1 MTSTA
6 IPNKIE
12 GTLHKEADVINNTEK
27 RSDMIENGLVYFA
40 RKGSEDALGDKIC
53 MRPDKA
59 NRHGFICG
67 ATGTGKSVTLKV
79 LAESFSEIGVPVFM
93 SDVKGDMAGIAAA
106 GEDNENMQSRLDRF
120 EIRDSFEYKGYPVSV
135 FDIYAEKGTPLRTTV
150 SEMGPQ
156 LFSQV
161 LDLNDTQTEL
171 MQVIFKIAD
180 DLGLI
185 LTDTK
190 DMKAMI
196 QYAADHSDEF
206 KMDYGLIPQQSAST
220 IIRAIVS
227 LEAEGADMFFGEPA
241 IDIRDFFLTAPD
253 GRGIINIL
261 EAETL
266 INKPRLYS
274 AFMLYLLSELFE
286 VLPEVGDPEKPKI
299 VFFFDEAHLLFK
311 NASKSLLE
319 KIEQV
324 VKLIRSKGVS
334 IFFVTQSPGDI
345 PGAVMSQLGNKIEHG
360 LHAYTP
366 AEQRA
371 LKAAADAFRE
381 NPEFNT
387 EEQLQNLGT
396 GEAVVSMLDE
406 KGAPSMAEYV
416 FVLPPQSRM
425 GALTDEERADAIA
438 GSPLNDKY
446 LEMVDNVSAYE
457 VITGKAPAAQPQGEV
472 IEGGY
477 TNVSGIPAGEMTARQ
492 MVEDAEAVEISVDV
506 ETADT
511 AASQAAAQAAPE
523 QIEVQTEQAV
533 KASGSKSKKKVKTY
547 DDEEAESG
555 SGGIGGLADNLLGKS
570 GTRQVVRST
579 GSSIGREIGKTVGE
593 AVLGKKGRTIGGNIG
608 SAIGRNLFGTLTKK
622 K

>member
-1 MTSTA
+1 MV
-6 IPNKIE
+6 
-12 GTLHKEADVINNTEK
+12 HD
-27 RSDMIENGLVYFA
+27 GLIYFA
-40 RKGSEDALGDKIC
+40 RKGGETLGDKIC

-93 SDVKGDMAGIAAA
+93 SDVKGDMAGIAVP
-106 GEDNENMQSRLDRF
+106 GTDSEGMQKRLDRF
-120 EIRDSFEYKGYPVSV
+120 EIRDSFSYRGFPVSV

-150 SEMGPQ
+150 SEIGPM

-180 DLGLI
+180 DQGLI

-190 DMKAMI
+190 DMKATL
-196 QYAADHSDEF
+196 QYCADHSAEF
-206 KMDYGLIPQQSAST
+206 KMDYGLIPQQSASA
-220 IIRAIVS
+220 IIRAIVA
-227 LEAEGADMFFGEPA
+227 LESEGADTFFGEPA
-241 IDIRDFFLTAPD
+241 IDIRDLFLTAPD

-261 EAETL
+261 DAETL

-286 VLPEVGDPEKPKI
+286 VLPEVGDPEKPKM

-345 PGAVMSQLGNKIEHG
+345 PGSVMSQLGNKIEHG

-366 AEQRA
+366 AEQKA
-371 LKAAADAFRE
+371 LNAAADAFRE

-387 EEQLQNLGT
+387 KELMQNLGT

-406 KGAPSMAEYV
+406 KSAPSMAEYA
-416 FVLPPQSRM
+416 FILPPESRM
-425 GALTDEERADAIA
+425 GALTDEERRNAVDY
-438 GSPLNDKY
+438 SPLNNKY
-446 LEMVDNVSAYE
+446 LNMVDNVSAYE
-457 VITGKAPAAQPQGEV
+457 VITGRVPGAAASGAGSVTAPDGQVYGN
-472 IEGGY
+472 
-477 TNVSGIPAGEMTARQ
+477 TSGIPA
-492 MVEDAEAVEISVDV
+492 
-506 ETADT
+506 
-511 AASQAAAQAAPE
+511 AAPQAQAAADDVISVEYEDAPQPVKQPKVQPAA
-523 QIEVQTEQAV
+523 
-533 KASGSKSKKKVKTY
+533 KADEDGGSRLG
-547 DDEEAESG
+547 E
-555 SGGIGGLADNLLGKS
+555 LADNYLGKS
-570 GTRQVVRST
+570 GTRQVIRST
-579 GSSIGREIGKTVGE
+579 GGTIGREIGKTIGE

-608 SAIGRNLFGTLTKK
+608 SAIGRNLLGTLTGKR
-622 K
+622 

>member
-1 MTSTA
+1 MVD
-6 IPNKIE
+6 N
-12 GTLHKEADVINNTEK
+12 G
-27 RSDMIENGLVYFA
+27 MIYFA
-40 RKGSEDALGDKIC
+40 RKGDGETLSDKIY

-79 LAESFSEIGVPVFM
+79 LAESFSQIGVPVFM
-93 SDVKGDMAGIAAA
+93 SDVKGDMAGIAVP
-106 GEDNENMQSRLDRF
+106 GDDNEGMQKRLDRF
-120 EIRDSFEYKGYPVSV
+120 EIRDSFEFRGFPVSI
-135 FDIYAEKGTPLRTTV
+135 FDIYSDKGTPLRTTV
-150 SEMGPQ
+150 SEMGPL

-180 DLGLI
+180 DLGLV

-190 DMKAMI
+190 DMKATL
-196 QYAADHSDEF
+196 QYCADHSDEF
-206 KMDYGLIPQQSAST
+206 KMDYGLIPQQSTSA
-220 IIRAIVS
+220 IIRAIVA
-227 LEAEGADMFFGEPA
+227 LESEGADKFFGEPA

-261 EAETL
+261 DAETL

-286 VLPEVGDPEKPKI
+286 VLPEVGDPEKPKM

-366 AEQRA
+366 AEQKA
-371 LKAAADAFRE
+371 LQAASDAFRE
-381 NPEFNT
+381 NPAFNT
-387 EEQLQNLGT
+387 KELMQNLGT
-396 GEAVVSMLDE
+396 GEAVVSTLDE
-406 KGAPSMAEYV
+406 NGAPSMAEYA
-416 FVLPPQSRM
+416 FILPPESRM
-425 GALTDEERADAIA
+425 GALTDEERRNAVDY
-438 GSPLNDKY
+438 SPLNNKY
-446 LEMVDNVSAYE
+446 LNMVDNVSAYE
-457 VITGKAPAAQPQGEV
+457 VITGRVPGAAAAGASTVTAPDGQVYGNTSGIPEAEPAAQP
-472 IEGGY
+472 
-477 TNVSGIPAGEMTARQ
+477 
-492 MVEDAEAVEISVDV
+492 EISYDV
-506 ETADT
+506 ETQPA
-511 AASQAAAQAAPE
+511 
-523 QIEVQTEQAV
+523 VQP
-533 KASGSKSKKKVKTY
+533 KVKPAAKAE
-547 DDEEAESG
+547 DDGKST
-555 SGGIGGLADNLLGKS
+555 IGEIADNYLGKS
-570 GTRQVVRST
+570 GTKQVIRST
-579 GSSIGREIGKTVGE
+579 GSTIGREIGKTIGE

-608 SAIGRNLFGTLTKK
+608 SAIGRNLLGTLTGKK
-622 K
+622 

>member
-1 MTSTA
+1 
-6 IPNKIE
+6 
-12 GTLHKEADVINNTEK
+12 
-27 RSDMIENGLVYFA
+27 MIDNGLIYFA
-40 RKGSEDALGDKIC
+40 RKISGETLSDKIC

-93 SDVKGDMAGIAAA
+93 SDVKGDMAGIAVA
-106 GEDNENMQSRLDRF
+106 GDDNEGMQGRLDRF
-120 EIRDSFEYKGYPVSV
+120 EIRDDFKYQGYPVSV

-180 DLGLI
+180 DQGLI

-190 DMKAMI
+190 DMKAML
-196 QYAADHSDEF
+196 QYAADHADEF
-206 KMDYGLIPQQSAST
+206 KMDYGMIPQQSAST

-227 LEAEGADMFFGEPA
+227 LEAEVADKFFGEPA
-241 IDIRDFFLTAPD
+241 IDIRDFFLTASD

-261 EAETL
+261 DAETL
-266 INKPRLYS
+266 VNKPRLYS

-334 IFFVTQSPGDI
+334 IFFVTHSQGDI

-366 AEQRA
+366 AEQKA

-381 NPEFNT
+381 NPEFKT

-396 GEAVVSMLDE
+396 GEAVVSTLDE

-416 FVLPPQSRM
+416 AVLPPQSRM
-425 GALTDEERADAIA
+425 GALSDQERNDAINA
-438 GSPLNDKY
+438 SPLNSKY
-446 LEMVDNVSAYE
+446 IQMVDNVSAYE
-457 VITGKAPAAQPQGEV
+457 VITGQAGAAAPAQGEV
-472 IEGGY
+472 MEGGFV
-477 TNVSGIPAGEMTARQ
+477 NVSGIPAGETTARDVVVQ
-492 MVEDAEAVEISVDV
+492 AEQAETTVEV
-506 ETADT
+506 ETVAVDE
-511 AASQAAAQAAPE
+511 AP
-523 QIEVQTEQAV
+523 
-533 KASGSKSKKKVKTY
+533 KKKSRVKN
-547 DDEEAESG
+547 EEPAER
-555 SGGIGGLADNLLGKS
+555 GGIGGMADSLLGKS
-570 GTRQVVRST
+570 GTKQVVRST
-579 GSSIGREIGKTVGE
+579 GGSIGREIGKTLGE

-608 SAIGRNLFGTLTKK
+608 SAIGRNLFGTLSKK
-622 K
+622 

>member
-1 MTSTA
+1 MTD
-6 IPNKIE
+6 N
-12 GTLHKEADVINNTEK
+12 G
-27 RSDMIENGLVYFA
+27 MIYFA
-40 RKGSEDALGDKIC
+40 RKGDGETLSDKIC

-79 LAESFSEIGVPVFM
+79 LAEGFSEIGVPVFM
-93 SDVKGDMAGIAAA
+93 SDVKGDMAGIATA
-106 GEDNENMQSRLDRF
+106 GEDNEGMQKRIDRF
-120 EIRDSFEYKGYPVSV
+120 EIRDSFTFRGFPVSV
-135 FDIYAEKGTPLRTTV
+135 FDIYAQKGTPLRTTV

-180 DLGLI
+180 DLGLM

-196 QYAADHSDEF
+196 QYAADHSDEY
-206 KMDYGLIPQQSAST
+206 KMDYGNIPQQSAST
-220 IIRAIVS
+220 IIRAIVAM
-227 LEAEGADMFFGEPA
+227 EAEGADLFFGEPA

-261 EAETL
+261 DAETL

-299 VFFFDEAHLLFK
+299 VFFFDEAHILFK

-324 VKLIRSKGVS
+324 VKLIRSKGVAV
-334 IFFVTQSPGDI
+334 FFVTQSPGDI

-366 AEQRA
+366 AEQKA
-371 LKAAADAFRE
+371 LNAAADAFRV
-381 NPEFNT
+381 NPEFDT
-387 EEQLQNLGT
+387 KELMQNLGT

-406 KGAPSMAEYV
+406 KGAPSMAEYA

-425 GALTDEERADAIA
+425 GALSDEERQTAVDN
-438 GSPLNDKY
+438 SPLNSKY
-446 LEMVDNVSAYE
+446 LEMVDKVSAYE
-457 VITGKAPAAQPQGEV
+457 VITGKGAQPAPADTMTAPDGQVYGN
-472 IEGGY
+472 
-477 TNVSGIPAGEMTARQ
+477 TSGIPA
-492 MVEDAEAVEISVDV
+492 AEPQDEPEISIDVEIEDE
-506 ETADT
+506 ETAAT
-511 AASQAAAQAAPE
+511 
-523 QIEVQTEQAV
+523 
-533 KASGSKSKKKVKTY
+533 KKKVKKSAET
-547 DDEEAESG
+547 EEEQG
-555 SGGIGGLADNLLGKS
+555 SSIGNIADNLLGS
-570 GTRQVVRST
+570 AGTRRVIRST
-579 GSSIGREIGKTVGE
+579 GGTIGREIGKSIGE

-608 SAIGRNLFGTLTKK
+608 SSIGRNLFGTLSKK
-622 K
+622 

>member
-1 MTSTA
+1 MT
-6 IPNKIE
+6 
-12 GTLHKEADVINNTEK
+12 D
-27 RSDMIENGLVYFA
+27 NGLIFFA
-40 RKGSEDALGDKIC
+40 RKGDGTTLGNKIC

-93 SDVKGDMAGIAAA
+93 SDVKGDMAGIAVP
-106 GEDNENMQSRLDRF
+106 GDDNEKMQARLDRF
-120 EIRDSFEYKGYPVSV
+120 EIRGEFEYRGFPVSV
-135 FDIYAEKGTPLRTTV
+135 FDIYAQKGTPLRTTV
-150 SEMGPQ
+150 SEMGPV

-185 LTDTK
+185 LIDTK
-190 DMKAMI
+190 DMKATL
-196 QYAADHSDEF
+196 QYCADHSDEF
-206 KMDYGLIPQQSAST
+206 KMDYGLIPQQSASA
-220 IIRAIVS
+220 IIRAIVA
-227 LEAEGADMFFGEPA
+227 LESEGADRFFGEPA

-261 EAETL
+261 DAETL

-286 VLPEVGDPEKPKI
+286 VLPEVGDHEKPKM

-345 PGAVMSQLGNKIEHG
+345 PGSVMSQLGNKIEHG

-366 AEQRA
+366 AEQKA
-371 LKAAADAFRE
+371 LNAAAEAFRE
-381 NPEFNT
+381 NPEFDT
-387 EEQLQNLGT
+387 KELMQNLGT

-406 KGAPSMAEYV
+406 KGAPSVAEYA
-416 FVLPPQSRM
+416 FVLPPESRM
-425 GALTDEERADAIA
+425 GALSDEERKTAVDN
-438 GSPLNDKY
+438 SPLNSKY

-457 VITGKAPAAQPQGEV
+457 VITGRVPGTGAAASGTVTGPDGQVYGN
-472 IEGGY
+472 
-477 TNVSGIPAGEMTARQ
+477 TSGIP
-492 MVEDAEAVEISVDV
+492 DAAPQ
-506 ETADT
+506 A
-511 AASQAAAQAAPE
+511 QAAADGGITVDIDTGVEAAPAE
-523 QIEVQTEQAV
+523 PAAPKRKVQTKAEQEEG
-533 KASGSKSKKKVKTY
+533 GSVLG
-547 DDEEAESG
+547 D
-555 SGGIGGLADNLLGKS
+555 LADNYLGKS
-570 GTRQVVRST
+570 GTRQVIRST
-579 GSSIGREIGKTVGE
+579 GSTIGREIGKTIGE

-608 SAIGRNLFGTLTKK
+608 SAIGRNLLGTLTGKRK
-622 K
+622 

>member
-1 MTSTA
+1 M
-6 IPNKIE
+6 
-12 GTLHKEADVINNTEK
+12 V
-27 RSDMIENGLVYFA
+27 ENGLIYFA
-40 RKGSEDALGDKIC
+40 RKISGETLADRIC

-93 SDVKGDMAGIAAA
+93 SDVKGDMAGIAVA
-106 GEDNENMQSRLDRF
+106 GDDSEGMQSRLDRF
-120 EIRDSFEYKGYPVSV
+120 EIRESFDYKGYPVSI
-135 FDIYAEKGTPLRTTV
+135 FDIYAQKGTPLRTTV

-253 GRGIINIL
+253 GRGVINIL
-261 EAETL
+261 DAETL

-299 VFFFDEAHLLFK
+299 IFFFDEAHLLFK

-381 NPEFNT
+381 NPDFNT

-396 GEAVVSMLDE
+396 GEAVVSTLDE
-406 KGAPSMAEYV
+406 KGAPSVAEYV
-416 FVLPPQSRM
+416 AVLPPHSRM
-425 GALTDEERADAIA
+425 GALTDEERSLAVEQA
-438 GSPLNDKY
+438 PLNSKY
-446 LEMVDNVSAYE
+446 VEMVDNVSAYE
-457 VITGKAPAAQPQGEV
+457 VITGKAAASAPAQGEV
-472 IEGGY
+472 IEGGFV
-477 TNVSGIPAGEMTARQ
+477 NVSGIPSGDKTVRDTLQQAEQEEIT
-492 MVEDAEAVEISVDV
+492 VEVQTSV
-506 ETADT
+506 ETAMP
-511 AASQAAAQAAPE
+511 AQEAPKRKAKAR
-523 QIEVQTEQAV
+523 TEE
-533 KASGSKSKKKVKTY
+533 S
-547 DDEEAESG
+547 EES
-555 SGGIGGLADNLLGKS
+555 SGGIGGMADSLLGKS

-579 GSSIGREIGKTVGE
+579 GGSIGREIGKTVGE

-608 SAIGRNLFGTLTKK
+608 AALGRNLFGTLSKRK
-622 K
+622 

>member
-1 MTSTA
+1 MVD
-6 IPNKIE
+6 N
-12 GTLHKEADVINNTEK
+12 G
-27 RSDMIENGLVYFA
+27 MIYFA
-40 RKGSEDALGDKIC
+40 RKGDGETLSDKIY

-79 LAESFSEIGVPVFM
+79 LAESFSQIGVPVFM
-93 SDVKGDMAGIAAA
+93 SDVKGDMAGIAVP
-106 GEDNENMQSRLDRF
+106 GDDSEGMQKRLDRF
-120 EIRDSFEYKGYPVSV
+120 EIRDSFEFRGFPVSI
-135 FDIYAEKGTPLRTTV
+135 FDIYSDKGTPLRTTV
-150 SEMGPQ
+150 SEMGPL

-180 DLGLI
+180 DLGLV

-190 DMKAMI
+190 DMKATL
-196 QYAADHSDEF
+196 QYCADHSDEF
-206 KMDYGLIPQQSAST
+206 KMDYGLIPQQSTSA
-220 IIRAIVS
+220 IIRAIVA
-227 LEAEGADMFFGEPA
+227 LESEGADTFFGEPA

-261 EAETL
+261 DAETL

-286 VLPEVGDPEKPKI
+286 VLPEVGDPEKPKM

-366 AEQRA
+366 AEQKA
-371 LKAAADAFRE
+371 LQAASDAFRE
-381 NPEFNT
+381 NPAFNT
-387 EEQLQNLGT
+387 KELMQNLGT
-396 GEAVVSMLDE
+396 GEAVVSTLDE
-406 KGAPSMAEYV
+406 NGAPSMAEYA
-416 FVLPPQSRM
+416 FILPPESRM
-425 GALTDEERADAIA
+425 GALTDEERRNAVDY
-438 GSPLNDKY
+438 SPLNNKY
-446 LEMVDNVSAYE
+446 LNMVDNVSAYE
-457 VITGKAPAAQPQGEV
+457 VITGRVPGAAAAGASTVTAPDGQVYGNTSGIPEAEPAAQP
-472 IEGGY
+472 
-477 TNVSGIPAGEMTARQ
+477 
-492 MVEDAEAVEISVDV
+492 EISYDV
-506 ETADT
+506 ETQPA
-511 AASQAAAQAAPE
+511 
-523 QIEVQTEQAV
+523 VQP
-533 KASGSKSKKKVKTY
+533 KVKPAAKAE
-547 DDEEAESG
+547 DDGKST
-555 SGGIGGLADNLLGKS
+555 IGEIADNYLGKS
-570 GTRQVVRST
+570 GTKQVIRST
-579 GSSIGREIGKTVGE
+579 GSTIGREIGKTIGE

-608 SAIGRNLFGTLTKK
+608 SAIGRNLLGTLTGKK
-622 K
+622 

>member
-1 MTSTA
+1 MVD
-6 IPNKIE
+6 N
-12 GTLHKEADVINNTEK
+12 G
-27 RSDMIENGLVYFA
+27 MIYFA
-40 RKGSEDALGDKIC
+40 RKGDGETLSDKIC

-79 LAESFSEIGVPVFM
+79 LAESFSQIGVPVFM
-93 SDVKGDMAGIAAA
+93 SDVKGDMAGIAVP
-106 GEDNENMQSRLDRF
+106 GTDSESMQERLDRF
-120 EIRDSFEYKGYPVSV
+120 EIRDTFSYRGFPVSI
-135 FDIYAEKGTPLRTTV
+135 FDIYAQKGTPLRTTV
-150 SEMGPQ
+150 SEMGPL

-171 MQVIFKIAD
+171 MQVVFKIAD

-190 DMKAMI
+190 DMKATL
-196 QYAADHSDEF
+196 QYCADHSSEF
-206 KMDYGLIPQQSAST
+206 KMDYGLIPQQSASA
-220 IIRAIVS
+220 IIRAIVA
-227 LEAEGADMFFGEPA
+227 LESEGADTFFGEPA
-241 IDIRDFFLTAPD
+241 IDIRDLFLTAPD

-261 EAETL
+261 DAETL

-286 VLPEVGDPEKPKI
+286 VLPEVGDPEKPKM

-371 LKAAADAFRE
+371 LNAAADAFRE
-381 NPEFNT
+381 NPEFDT
-387 EEQLQNLGT
+387 KELMQKLGT
-396 GEAVVSMLDE
+396 GEAVVSVLDE
-406 KGAPSMAEYV
+406 KGAPSMAEYA
-416 FVLPPQSRM
+416 FILPPESRM
-425 GALTDEERADAIA
+425 GAITDEERRNAVDY
-438 GSPLNDKY
+438 SPLNNKY
-446 LEMVDNVSAYE
+446 LTMVDNVSAYE
-457 VITGKAPAAQPQGEV
+457 VITGRVPGAAAASGAGTVTAPDGQVYGN
-472 IEGGY
+472 
-477 TNVSGIPAGEMTARQ
+477 TSGIPA
-492 MVEDAEAVEISVDV
+492 AEP
-506 ETADT
+506 
-511 AASQAAAQAAPE
+511 AAQAAADEGITVDYEPAP
-523 QIEVQTEQAV
+523 QPVQQP
-533 KASGSKSKKKVKTY
+533 KAKPAAKAEDDGGSR
-547 DDEEAESG
+547 
-555 SGGIGGLADNLLGKS
+555 IGEIADSYLGKS
-570 GTRQVVRST
+570 GTRQVIRST
-579 GSSIGREIGKTVGE
+579 GSTIGREIGKTIGE

-608 SAIGRNLFGTLTKK
+608 SAIGRNLLGTLTGKK
-622 K
+622 

>member
-1 MTSTA
+1 MVD
-6 IPNKIE
+6 N
-12 GTLHKEADVINNTEK
+12 G
-27 RSDMIENGLVYFA
+27 MIYFA
-40 RKGSEDALGDKIC
+40 RKGDGETLSDKIC

-79 LAESFSEIGVPVFM
+79 LAESFSQIGVPVFM
-93 SDVKGDMAGIAAA
+93 SDVKGDMAGIAVP
-106 GEDNENMQSRLDRF
+106 GDDNEGMQKRLDRF
-120 EIRDSFEYKGYPVSV
+120 EIRDSFQFRGFPVSI
-135 FDIYAEKGTPLRTTV
+135 FDIYSEKGTPLRTTV
-150 SEMGPQ
+150 SEMGPL

-180 DLGLI
+180 DLGLV

-190 DMKAMI
+190 DMKATL
-196 QYAADHSDEF
+196 QYCADHSDEF
-206 KMDYGLIPQQSAST
+206 KMDYGLIPQQSTSA
-220 IIRAIVS
+220 IIRAIVA
-227 LEAEGADMFFGEPA
+227 LESEGADKFFGEPA

-261 EAETL
+261 DAETL

-286 VLPEVGDPEKPKI
+286 VLPEVGDPEKPKM

-366 AEQRA
+366 AEQKA
-371 LKAAADAFRE
+371 LQAASDAFRE
-381 NPEFNT
+381 NPAFNT
-387 EEQLQNLGT
+387 KELMQNLGT
-396 GEAVVSMLDE
+396 GEAVVSTLDE
-406 KGAPSMAEYV
+406 NGAPSMAEYA
-416 FVLPPQSRM
+416 FILPPESRM
-425 GALTDEERADAIA
+425 GALTDEERRNAVDY
-438 GSPLNDKY
+438 SPLNNKY
-446 LEMVDNVSAYE
+446 LNMVDNVSAYE
-457 VITGKAPAAQPQGEV
+457 VITGRVPGAAAAGASTVTAPDGQVYGNTSGIPEAEPAAQP
-472 IEGGY
+472 
-477 TNVSGIPAGEMTARQ
+477 
-492 MVEDAEAVEISVDV
+492 EISYDV
-506 ETADT
+506 ETQPA
-511 AASQAAAQAAPE
+511 
-523 QIEVQTEQAV
+523 VQP
-533 KASGSKSKKKVKTY
+533 KVKPAAKAE
-547 DDEEAESG
+547 DDGKST
-555 SGGIGGLADNLLGKS
+555 IGEIADNYLGKS
-570 GTRQVVRST
+570 GTKQVIRST
-579 GSSIGREIGKTVGE
+579 GSTIGREIGKTIGE

-608 SAIGRNLFGTLTKK
+608 SAIGRNLLGTLTGKK
-622 K
+622 

>member
-1 MTSTA
+1 
-6 IPNKIE
+6 
-12 GTLHKEADVINNTEK
+12 
-27 RSDMIENGLVYFA
+27 MIDNGLIYFS
-40 RKGSEDALGDKIC
+40 KKIDGEMLSDKIC

-93 SDVKGDMAGIAAA
+93 SDVKGDMAGIAVA
-106 GEDNENMQSRLDRF
+106 GEDNEGMQKRMDRF
-120 EIRDSFEYKGYPVSV
+120 EIRDSFNYQGYPASI

-227 LEAEGADMFFGEPA
+227 LEAEGADKFFGEPA
-241 IDIRDFFLTAPD
+241 IDIRDFFLTAAD

-261 EAETL
+261 DAETL

-286 VLPEVGDPEKPKI
+286 LLPEVGDPEKPKI

-345 PGAVMSQLGNKIEHG
+345 PGAVMSQLSNKIEHG

-366 AEQRA
+366 AEQKA

-387 EEQLQNLGT
+387 EQQLQNLGT
-396 GEAVVSMLDE
+396 GEAVVSVLDE

-416 FVLPPQSRM
+416 AILPPQSRM
-425 GALTDEERADAIA
+425 GALTDEERAAAIEA
-438 GSPLNDKY
+438 SPLNSKY

-457 VITGKAPAAQPQGEV
+457 VITGKAAQTQPQGEV
-472 IEGGY
+472 LEGGF
-477 TNVSGIPAGEMTARQ
+477 TNVSGIPAGETAPRD
-492 MVEDAEAVEISVDV
+492 VILEAEQADAVEVSVELD
-506 ETADT
+506 EP
-511 AASQAAAQAAPE
+511 AQKSKARTKKAPE
-523 QIEVQTEQAV
+523 TE
-533 KASGSKSKKKVKTY
+533 
-547 DDEEAESG
+547 EE
-555 SGGIGGLADNLLGKS
+555 SGGIGGIADSLLGKS

-579 GSSIGREIGKTVGE
+579 GGSIGREIGKTLGE

-608 SAIGRNLFGTLTKK
+608 AALGRNIFGTLSKRK
-622 K
+622 

>member
-1 MTSTA
+1 MV
-6 IPNKIE
+6 
-12 GTLHKEADVINNTEK
+12 D
-27 RSDMIENGLVYFA
+27 NGLIYFA
-40 RKGSEDALGDKIC
+40 RKGDGETLGDKIC

-93 SDVKGDMAGIAAA
+93 SDVKGDMAGIAVA
-106 GEDNENMQSRLDRF
+106 GEDSESMQKRLDRF
-120 EIRDSFEYKGYPVSV
+120 EIRDSFSYRGFPVSI
-135 FDIYAEKGTPLRTTV
+135 FDIYAQNGTPLRTTV
-150 SEMGPQ
+150 SEMGPL

-185 LTDTK
+185 LIDTK
-190 DMKAMI
+190 DMKATL
-196 QYAADHSDEF
+196 QYCADHSAEF
-206 KMDYGLIPQQSAST
+206 KMDYGLIPQQSASA
-220 IIRAIVS
+220 IIRAIVA
-227 LEAEGADMFFGEPA
+227 LESEGADIFFGEPA
-241 IDIRDFFLTAPD
+241 IDIRDLFLTAPD
-253 GRGIINIL
+253 GRGIVNIL
-261 EAETL
+261 DAETL

-286 VLPEVGDPEKPKI
+286 VLPEVGDPEKPKM

-371 LKAAADAFRE
+371 LQAAADAFRE
-381 NPEFNT
+381 NPEFDT
-387 EEQLQNLGT
+387 KELMQNLGT

-406 KGAPSMAEYV
+406 NGAPSVAEYA
-416 FVLPPQSRM
+416 FVLPPESRM
-425 GALTDEERADAIA
+425 GAITEEERRNAVDY
-438 GSPLNDKY
+438 SPLNNKY
-446 LEMVDNVSAYE
+446 LTMVDNVSAYE
-457 VITGKAPAAQPQGEV
+457 VITGRVPGAAAAGEGEITAPDGQVYGN
-472 IEGGY
+472 
-477 TNVSGIPAGEMTARQ
+477 TSGIPAPEPAAQTAADGGITVDYEPAEQPVKQPKVQPAAR
-492 MVEDAEAVEISVDV
+492 VEDDGKSTIGEI
-506 ETADT
+506 
-511 AASQAAAQAAPE
+511 
-523 QIEVQTEQAV
+523 
-533 KASGSKSKKKVKTY
+533 
-547 DDEEAESG
+547 
-555 SGGIGGLADNLLGKS
+555 ADNYLGKS
-570 GTRQVVRST
+570 GTRQVIRST
-579 GSSIGREIGKTVGE
+579 GGTIGREIGKTIGE

-608 SAIGRNLFGTLTKK
+608 SAIGRNLLGTLTSKK
-622 K
+622 

>member
-1 MTSTA
+1 MV
-6 IPNKIE
+6 
-12 GTLHKEADVINNTEK
+12 D
-27 RSDMIENGLVYFA
+27 NGLIYFA
-40 RKGSEDALGDKIC
+40 RKGDGETLSDKIC

-79 LAESFSEIGVPVFM
+79 LAESFSQIGVPVFM
-93 SDVKGDMAGIAAA
+93 SDVKGDMAGIAVP
-106 GEDNENMQSRLDRF
+106 GTDSEGMQKRLDRF
-120 EIRDSFEYKGYPVSV
+120 EIRDDFSYRGFPVSI
-135 FDIYAEKGTPLRTTV
+135 FDIYANKGTPLRTTV
-150 SEMGPQ
+150 SEMGPL

-190 DMKAMI
+190 DMKATL
-196 QYAADHSDEF
+196 QYCADHSSEF
-206 KMDYGLIPQQSAST
+206 KMDYGLIPQQSASA
-220 IIRAIVS
+220 IIRAIVA
-227 LEAEGADMFFGEPA
+227 LESEGADTFFGEPA
-241 IDIRDFFLTAPD
+241 IDIRDLFLTAPD

-261 EAETL
+261 DAETL

-286 VLPEVGDPEKPKI
+286 VLPEVGDPEKPKM

-345 PGAVMSQLGNKIEHG
+345 PGSVMSQLGNKIEHG

-366 AEQRA
+366 AEQKA
-371 LKAAADAFRE
+371 LNAAADAFRE
-381 NPEFNT
+381 NPEFDT
-387 EEQLQNLGT
+387 KELMQNLGT

-406 KGAPSMAEYV
+406 KGAPSMAEYA
-416 FVLPPQSRM
+416 FILPPESRM
-425 GALTDEERADAIA
+425 GALTDDERRNAVDY
-438 GSPLNDKY
+438 SPLNNKY
-446 LEMVDNVSAYE
+446 LNMVDNVSAYE
-457 VITGKAPAAQPQGEV
+457 VITGRVPGAAAASGAGSVTAPDGQVYGN
-472 IEGGY
+472 
-477 TNVSGIPAGEMTARQ
+477 TSGIPASAPP
-492 MVEDAEAVEISVDV
+492 A
-506 ETADT
+506 
-511 AASQAAAQAAPE
+511 QAAADEGITVDYESAP
-523 QIEVQTEQAV
+523 QPVQQP
-533 KASGSKSKKKVKTY
+533 KVKPAAKVE
-547 DDEEAESG
+547 DEGG
-555 SGGIGGLADNLLGKS
+555 SRIGEIADNYLGKA
-570 GTRQVVRST
+570 GTRQVIRST
-579 GSSIGREIGKTVGE
+579 GSTIGREIGKTIGE

-608 SAIGRNLFGTLTKK
+608 SAIGRNLLGTLTGKK
-622 K
+622 R

>member
-1 MTSTA
+1 MV
-6 IPNKIE
+6 
-12 GTLHKEADVINNTEK
+12 HD
-27 RSDMIENGLVYFA
+27 GLIYFA
-40 RKGSEDALGDKIC
+40 RKGGETLGDKIC

-93 SDVKGDMAGIAAA
+93 SDVKGDMAGIAVP
-106 GEDNENMQSRLDRF
+106 GTDSEGMQKRLDRF
-120 EIRDSFEYKGYPVSV
+120 EIRDSFSYCGFPVSV

-150 SEMGPQ
+150 SEMGPM

-180 DLGLI
+180 DQGLI

-190 DMKAMI
+190 DMKATL
-196 QYAADHSDEF
+196 QYCADHSAEF
-206 KMDYGLIPQQSAST
+206 KMDYGLIPQQSASA
-220 IIRAIVS
+220 IIRAIVA
-227 LEAEGADMFFGEPA
+227 LESEGADTFFGEPA
-241 IDIRDFFLTAPD
+241 IDIRDLFLTAPD

-261 EAETL
+261 DAETL

-286 VLPEVGDPEKPKI
+286 VLPEVGDPEKPKM

-345 PGAVMSQLGNKIEHG
+345 PGSVMSQLGNKIEHG

-366 AEQRA
+366 AEQKA
-371 LKAAADAFRE
+371 LNAAADAFRE

-387 EEQLQNLGT
+387 KELMQNLGT

-406 KGAPSMAEYV
+406 NGAPSMAEYA
-416 FVLPPQSRM
+416 FILPPESRM
-425 GALTDEERADAIA
+425 GALSDEERRNAVDY
-438 GSPLNDKY
+438 SPLNNKY
-446 LEMVDNVSAYE
+446 LTMVDNVSAYE
-457 VITGKAPAAQPQGEV
+457 VITGRVPGAAASGTGTVTAPDGQVYGN
-472 IEGGY
+472 
-477 TNVSGIPAGEMTARQ
+477 TSGIPAPEPQA
-492 MVEDAEAVEISVDV
+492 
-506 ETADT
+506 
-511 AASQAAAQAAPE
+511 QAAADDVISVEYEDAPQPVKQPKVQPAA
-523 QIEVQTEQAV
+523 
-533 KASGSKSKKKVKTY
+533 KAEDDGGSRLG
-547 DDEEAESG
+547 E
-555 SGGIGGLADNLLGKS
+555 LADSYLGKS
-570 GTRQVVRST
+570 GTRQVIRST
-579 GSSIGREIGKTVGE
+579 GGTIGREIGKTIGE

-608 SAIGRNLFGTLTKK
+608 SAIGRNLFGTLTGKR
-622 K
+622 

>member
-1 MTSTA
+1 MV
-6 IPNKIE
+6 
-12 GTLHKEADVINNTEK
+12 D
-27 RSDMIENGLVYFA
+27 NGLIYFA
-40 RKGSEDALGDKIC
+40 RKGDGETLSDKIC

-79 LAESFSEIGVPVFM
+79 LAESFSQIGVPVFM
-93 SDVKGDMAGIAAA
+93 SDVKGDMAGIAVP
-106 GEDNENMQSRLDRF
+106 GTDSESMQKRLDRF
-120 EIRDSFEYKGYPVSV
+120 EIRDTFSYSGFPVSI
-135 FDIYAEKGTPLRTTV
+135 FDIYAQNGTPLRTTV
-150 SEMGPQ
+150 SEMGP
-156 LFSQV
+156 LLLSQV

-190 DMKAMI
+190 DMKATL
-196 QYAADHSDEF
+196 QYCADHSSEF
-206 KMDYGLIPQQSAST
+206 KMDYGLIPQQSASA
-220 IIRAIVS
+220 IIRAIVA
-227 LEAEGADMFFGEPA
+227 LESEGADIFFGEPA
-241 IDIRDFFLTAPD
+241 IDIRDLFLTAPD

-261 EAETL
+261 DAETL

-286 VLPEVGDPEKPKI
+286 VLPEVGDPEKPKM

-366 AEQRA
+366 AERRA
-371 LKAAADAFRE
+371 LDAAADAFRE
-381 NPEFNT
+381 NPEFDT
-387 EEQLQNLGT
+387 KELMQNLGT

-406 KGAPSMAEYV
+406 KGAPSVAEYA
-416 FVLPPQSRM
+416 FILPPESRM
-425 GALTDEERADAIA
+425 GALTEDERRNAVDY
-438 GSPLNDKY
+438 SPLNNKY
-446 LEMVDNVSAYE
+446 LVMVDNVSAYE
-457 VITGKAPAAQPQGEV
+457 VITGRVPGGAAASGAGSVTAPDGQVYGN
-472 IEGGY
+472 
-477 TNVSGIPAGEMTARQ
+477 TSGIPA
-492 MVEDAEAVEISVDV
+492 AEPA
-506 ETADT
+506 AQT
-511 AASQAAAQAAPE
+511 AADEGITIDYEEPQQPVQQPKVKPAA
-523 QIEVQTEQAV
+523 
-533 KASGSKSKKKVKTY
+533 KAEEDSGSR
-547 DDEEAESG
+547 
-555 SGGIGGLADNLLGKS
+555 IGELADSYLGKS
-570 GTRQVVRST
+570 GTRQVIRST
-579 GSSIGREIGKTVGE
+579 GGTIGREIGKTIGE

-608 SAIGRNLFGTLTKK
+608 SAIGRNLLGTLTSKK
-622 K
+622 

>member
-1 MTSTA
+1 MVD
-6 IPNKIE
+6 N
-12 GTLHKEADVINNTEK
+12 G
-27 RSDMIENGLVYFA
+27 MIYFA
-40 RKGSEDALGDKIC
+40 RKGDGETLGDKIC
-53 MRPDKA
+53 MRPDKT

-79 LAESFSEIGVPVFM
+79 LAESFSQIGVPVFM
-93 SDVKGDMAGIAAA
+93 SDVKGDMAGIAVP
-106 GEDNENMQSRLDRF
+106 GTDSENMQERLDRF
-120 EIRDSFEYKGYPVSV
+120 EIRDTFSYRGFPVSI
-135 FDIYAEKGTPLRTTV
+135 FDIYAQKGTPLRTTV
-150 SEMGPQ
+150 SEMGPL

-190 DMKAMI
+190 DMKATL
-196 QYAADHSDEF
+196 QYCADHSAEF
-206 KMDYGLIPQQSAST
+206 KMDYGLIPQQSASA
-220 IIRAIVS
+220 IIRAIVA
-227 LEAEGADMFFGEPA
+227 LESEGADTFFGEPA
-241 IDIRDFFLTAPD
+241 IDIRDLFLTAPD

-261 EAETL
+261 DAETL

-286 VLPEVGDPEKPKI
+286 VLPEVGDPEKPKM

-371 LKAAADAFRE
+371 LNAAADAFRE
-381 NPEFNT
+381 NPEFDT
-387 EEQLQNLGT
+387 KELMQKLGT
-396 GEAVVSMLDE
+396 GEAVVSVLDE
-406 KGAPSMAEYV
+406 KGAPSMAEYA
-416 FVLPPQSRM
+416 FILPPESRM
-425 GALTDEERADAIA
+425 GAITEEERRNAVDY
-438 GSPLNDKY
+438 SPLNNKY
-446 LEMVDNVSAYE
+446 LTMVDNVSAYE
-457 VITGKAPAAQPQGEV
+457 VITGRVPGAAAASGAGTVTAPDGQVYGN
-472 IEGGY
+472 
-477 TNVSGIPAGEMTARQ
+477 TSGIPA
-492 MVEDAEAVEISVDV
+492 AEPA
-506 ETADT
+506 AQT
-511 AASQAAAQAAPE
+511 AADEGITVDYEPAQQPVQQPKVKPAA
-523 QIEVQTEQAV
+523 
-533 KASGSKSKKKVKTY
+533 KAEEDSGSR
-547 DDEEAESG
+547 
-555 SGGIGGLADNLLGKS
+555 IGEFADSYLGKS
-570 GTRQVVRST
+570 GTRQVIRST
-579 GSSIGREIGKTVGE
+579 GSTIGREIGKTIGE

-608 SAIGRNLFGTLTKK
+608 SAIGRNLLGTLTGKK
-622 K
+622 

>member
-1 MTSTA
+1 
-6 IPNKIE
+6 
-12 GTLHKEADVINNTEK
+12 
-27 RSDMIENGLVYFA
+27 MIDNGLIYFS
-40 RKGSEDALGDKIC
+40 KKIDGEMLSDKIC

-93 SDVKGDMAGIAAA
+93 SDVKGDMAGIAVA
-106 GEDNENMQSRLDRF
+106 GEDNEGMQKRMDRF
-120 EIRDSFEYKGYPVSV
+120 EIRDSFNYQGYPVSV
-135 FDIYAEKGTPLRTTV
+135 FDIYEEKGTPLRTTV

-227 LEAEGADMFFGEPA
+227 LEAEGADKFFGEPA
-241 IDIRDFFLTAPD
+241 IDIRDFFLTAAD

-261 EAETL
+261 DAETL

-345 PGAVMSQLGNKIEHG
+345 PGAVMSQLSNKIEHG

-366 AEQRA
+366 AEQKA

-387 EEQLQNLGT
+387 EQQLQNLGT
-396 GEAVVSMLDE
+396 GEAVVSVLDE

-416 FVLPPQSRM
+416 AILPPQSRM
-425 GALTDEERADAIA
+425 GALTDEERAAAIEA
-438 GSPLNDKY
+438 SPLNSKY

-457 VITGKAPAAQPQGEV
+457 VITGKAAQSQPQGEV
-472 IEGGY
+472 LEGGF
-477 TNVSGIPAGEMTARQ
+477 TNVSGIPAGETAPRDVILEAGQ
-492 MVEDAEAVEISVDV
+492 ADAVEVSVELD
-506 ETADT
+506 EP
-511 AASQAAAQAAPE
+511 AQKSKARTKKAPE
-523 QIEVQTEQAV
+523 TE
-533 KASGSKSKKKVKTY
+533 
-547 DDEEAESG
+547 EE
-555 SGGIGGLADNLLGKS
+555 SGGIGGIADSLLGKS

-579 GSSIGREIGKTVGE
+579 GGSIGREIGKTVGE

-608 SAIGRNLFGTLTKK
+608 AALGRNLFGTLSKRK
-622 K
+622 

>member
-1 MTSTA
+1 
-6 IPNKIE
+6 
-12 GTLHKEADVINNTEK
+12 
-27 RSDMIENGLVYFA
+27 MIYFA
-40 RKGSEDALGDKIC
+40 RKGDGETLSDKIC

-79 LAESFSEIGVPVFM
+79 LAENFSEIGVPVFM
-93 SDVKGDMAGIAAA
+93 SDVKGDMAGIAVP
-106 GEDNENMQSRLDRF
+106 GTDSEGMQKRLDRF
-120 EIRDSFEYKGYPVSV
+120 EIRDSFTYRGFPVSI
-135 FDIYAEKGTPLRTTV
+135 FDIYAQNGTPLRTTV
-150 SEMGPQ
+150 SEMGPM

-190 DMKAMI
+190 DMKATL
-196 QYAADHSDEF
+196 QYCADHSSEF
-206 KMDYGLIPQQSAST
+206 KMDYGLIPQQSASA
-220 IIRAIVS
+220 IIRAIVA
-227 LEAEGADMFFGEPA
+227 LESEGADIFFGEPA
-241 IDIRDFFLTAPD
+241 IDIRDLFLTAPD

-261 EAETL
+261 DAETL

-286 VLPEVGDPEKPKI
+286 VLPEVGDPEKPKM

-366 AEQRA
+366 AEQKA
-371 LKAAADAFRE
+371 LNAAADAFRE
-381 NPEFNT
+381 NPAFDTKE
-387 EEQLQNLGT
+387 LMQNLGT

-406 KGAPSMAEYV
+406 KGAPSVAEYA
-416 FVLPPQSRM
+416 FILPPESRM
-425 GALTDEERADAIA
+425 GAITEEERRNAVDY
-438 GSPLNDKY
+438 SPLNNKY
-446 LEMVDNVSAYE
+446 LVMVDNVSAYE
-457 VITGKAPAAQPQGEV
+457 VITGRVPGAAASGAGAYTAPDGQVYGN
-472 IEGGY
+472 
-477 TNVSGIPAGEMTARQ
+477 TSGIPA
-492 MVEDAEAVEISVDV
+492 AEPA
-506 ETADT
+506 AQT
-511 AASQAAAQAAPE
+511 AADDSITVEYESAQQPVQQPKVKPAA
-523 QIEVQTEQAV
+523 
-533 KASGSKSKKKVKTY
+533 KAEEDSGSR
-547 DDEEAESG
+547 
-555 SGGIGGLADNLLGKS
+555 IGELADSYLGKS
-570 GTRQVVRST
+570 GTRQVIRST
-579 GSSIGREIGKTVGE
+579 GSTIGREIGKTIGE

-608 SAIGRNLFGTLTKK
+608 SAIGRNLLGTLTSKK
-622 K
+622 

>member
-1 MTSTA
+1 MT
-6 IPNKIE
+6 
-12 GTLHKEADVINNTEK
+12 D
-27 RSDMIENGLVYFA
+27 NGLIYFA
-40 RKGSEDALGDKIC
+40 RKGDGTTLGDKIC

-93 SDVKGDMAGIAAA
+93 SDVKGDMAGIAVP
-106 GEDNENMQSRLDRF
+106 GDDNEKMQARLDRF
-120 EIRDSFEYKGYPVSV
+120 EIRGEFEYRGFPVSV
-135 FDIYAEKGTPLRTTV
+135 FDIYAQKGTPLRTTV
-150 SEMGPQ
+150 SEMGPV

-185 LTDTK
+185 LIDTK
-190 DMKAMI
+190 DMKATL
-196 QYAADHSDEF
+196 QYCADHSDEF
-206 KMDYGLIPQQSAST
+206 KMDYGLIPQQSASA
-220 IIRAIVS
+220 IIRAIVA
-227 LEAEGADMFFGEPA
+227 LESEGADRFFGEPA

-261 EAETL
+261 DAETL

-286 VLPEVGDPEKPKI
+286 VLPEVGDPEKPKM

-345 PGAVMSQLGNKIEHG
+345 PGSVMSQLGNKIEHG

-366 AEQRA
+366 AEQKA
-371 LKAAADAFRE
+371 LNAAAEAFRE
-381 NPEFNT
+381 NPEFDT
-387 EEQLQNLGT
+387 KELMQNLGT

-406 KGAPSMAEYV
+406 KGAPSVAEYA
-416 FVLPPQSRM
+416 FVLPPESRM
-425 GALTDEERADAIA
+425 GALSDEERKTAVDN
-438 GSPLNDKY
+438 SPLNSKY

-457 VITGKAPAAQPQGEV
+457 VITGRVPGTGAAASGTVTGPDGQVYGN
-472 IEGGY
+472 
-477 TNVSGIPAGEMTARQ
+477 TSGIP
-492 MVEDAEAVEISVDV
+492 DAAPQ
-506 ETADT
+506 A
-511 AASQAAAQAAPE
+511 QAAADGGITVDIDTGVEAAPAE
-523 QIEVQTEQAV
+523 PAAPKRKVQTKAEQEEG
-533 KASGSKSKKKVKTY
+533 GSVLG
-547 DDEEAESG
+547 D
-555 SGGIGGLADNLLGKS
+555 LADNYLGKS
-570 GTRQVVRST
+570 GTRQVIRST
-579 GSSIGREIGKTVGE
+579 GSTIGREIGKTIGE

-608 SAIGRNLFGTLTKK
+608 SAIGRNLLGTLTGKRK
-622 K
+622 

>member
-1 MTSTA
+1 MVD
-6 IPNKIE
+6 N
-12 GTLHKEADVINNTEK
+12 G
-27 RSDMIENGLVYFA
+27 MIYFA
-40 RKGSEDALGDKIC
+40 RKGDGETLSDKIY

-79 LAESFSEIGVPVFM
+79 LAESFSQIGVPVFM
-93 SDVKGDMAGIAAA
+93 SDVKGDMAGIAVP
-106 GEDNENMQSRLDRF
+106 GDDSEGMQKRLDRF
-120 EIRDSFEYKGYPVSV
+120 EIRDSFEFRGFPVSI
-135 FDIYAEKGTPLRTTV
+135 FDIYSDKGTPLRTTV
-150 SEMGPQ
+150 SEMGPL

-180 DLGLI
+180 DLGLV

-190 DMKAMI
+190 DMKATL
-196 QYAADHSDEF
+196 QYCADHSDEF
-206 KMDYGLIPQQSAST
+206 KMDYGLIPQQSTSA
-220 IIRAIVS
+220 IIRAIVA
-227 LEAEGADMFFGEPA
+227 LESEGADKFFGEPA

-261 EAETL
+261 DAETL

-286 VLPEVGDPEKPKI
+286 VLPEVGGPEKPKM

-366 AEQRA
+366 AEQKA
-371 LKAAADAFRE
+371 LQAASDAFRE
-381 NPEFNT
+381 NPAFNT
-387 EEQLQNLGT
+387 KELMQNLGT
-396 GEAVVSMLDE
+396 GEAVVSTLDE
-406 KGAPSMAEYV
+406 NGAPSMAEYA
-416 FVLPPQSRM
+416 FVLPPESRM
-425 GALTDEERADAIA
+425 GALTDEERRNAVDY
-438 GSPLNDKY
+438 SPLNNKY
-446 LEMVDNVSAYE
+446 LNMVDNVSAYE
-457 VITGKAPAAQPQGEV
+457 VITGRVPGAAAPGASTVTAPDGQVYGNTSGIPEAEPAAQP
-472 IEGGY
+472 
-477 TNVSGIPAGEMTARQ
+477 
-492 MVEDAEAVEISVDV
+492 EISYDV
-506 ETADT
+506 ETQPA
-511 AASQAAAQAAPE
+511 
-523 QIEVQTEQAV
+523 VQP
-533 KASGSKSKKKVKTY
+533 KVKPAAKAE
-547 DDEEAESG
+547 DDGKST
-555 SGGIGGLADNLLGKS
+555 IGEIADNYLGKS
-570 GTRQVVRST
+570 GTKQVIRST
-579 GSSIGREIGKTVGE
+579 GSTIGREIGKTIGE

-608 SAIGRNLFGTLTKK
+608 SAIGRNLLGTLTGKK
-622 K
+622 

>member
-1 MTSTA
+1 MPYA
-6 IPNKIE
+6 IIDRNSFAE
-12 GTLHKEADVINNTEK
+12 NNGTYPERRVNNMV
-27 RSDMIENGLVYFA
+27 DNGLIYFA
-40 RKGSEDALGDKIC
+40 RKGDGETLSDKIC

-93 SDVKGDMAGIAAA
+93 SDVKGDMAGIAVP
-106 GEDNENMQSRLDRF
+106 GTDSEGMQKRLDRF
-120 EIRDSFEYKGYPVSV
+120 DIRESFSYRGFPVSI
-135 FDIYAEKGTPLRTTV
+135 FDIYAQNGTPLRTTV
-150 SEMGPQ
+150 SEMGPM

-185 LTDTK
+185 LIDTK
-190 DMKAMI
+190 DMKATL
-196 QYAADHSDEF
+196 QYCADHSNDF
-206 KMDYGLIPQQSAST
+206 KMDYGLIPKQSTSA
-220 IIRAIVS
+220 IIRAIVA
-227 LEAEGADMFFGEPA
+227 LESEGADIFFGEPA
-241 IDIRDFFLTAPD
+241 IDIRDLFLTAPD

-261 EAETL
+261 DAETL

-286 VLPEVGDPEKPKI
+286 VLPEVGDPEKPKM

-345 PGAVMSQLGNKIEHG
+345 PGSVMSQLGNKIEHG

-366 AEQRA
+366 AEQKA
-371 LKAAADAFRE
+371 LNAAADAFRE

-387 EEQLQNLGT
+387 KELMQNLGT

-406 KGAPSMAEYV
+406 KGAPSVAEYA
-416 FVLPPQSRM
+416 FILPPESRM
-425 GALTDEERADAIA
+425 GALTEDERRTAVDY
-438 GSPLNDKY
+438 SPLNNKY
-446 LEMVDNVSAYE
+446 LVMVDNVSAYE
-457 VITGKAPAAQPQGEV
+457 VITGRVPGAAASGAGAYTAPDGQVYGNTSGIPAAEPAAQPAADD
-472 IEGGY
+472 
-477 TNVSGIPAGEMTARQ
+477 GITIDYESAQPAAQKRPK
-492 MVEDAEAVEISVDV
+492 
-506 ETADT
+506 T
-511 AASQAAAQAAPE
+511 AAAPAPE
-523 QIEVQTEQAV
+523 ED
-533 KASGSKSKKKVKTY
+533 GKST
-547 DDEEAESG
+547 
-555 SGGIGGLADNLLGKS
+555 IGEIADNYLGKA
-570 GTRQVVRST
+570 GTRQVIRST
-579 GSSIGREIGKTVGE
+579 GSTIGREIGKTIGE

-608 SAIGRNLFGTLTKK
+608 SAIGRNLLGTLTGKK
-622 K
+622 

>member
-1 MTSTA
+1 MPERRMCICVTGCAKPMT
-6 IPNKIE
+6 
-12 GTLHKEADVINNTEK
+12 D
-27 RSDMIENGLVYFA
+27 NGLIYFA
-40 RKGSEDALGDKIC
+40 RNGKEAASSEKIC

-93 SDVKGDMAGIAAA
+93 SDVKGDMAGIAVA
-106 GEDNENMQSRLDRF
+106 GDDNEGMQKRIDRF
-120 EIRDSFEYKGYPVSV
+120 GIRDIFSYQGYPVSI
-135 FDIYAEKGTPLRTTV
+135 FDIYCEKGTPLRTTV

-180 DLGLI
+180 DLGLV

-190 DMKAMI
+190 DMKAML
-196 QYAADHSDEF
+196 QYAADHNADF
-206 KMDYGLIPQQSAST
+206 KMDYGNIPQQSASA
-220 IIRAIVS
+220 IIRAIVA
-227 LEAEGADMFFGEPA
+227 LESEGADRFFGEPA

-261 EAETL
+261 DAETL

-286 VLPEVGDPEKPKI
+286 VLPEVGDPEKPKM

-345 PGAVMSQLGNKIEHG
+345 PNAVMAQLGNKIEHG

-366 AEQRA
+366 AEQRVV
-371 LKAAADAFRE
+371 KAAAEAFRV
-381 NPEFNT
+381 NPEFDT
-387 EEQLQNLGT
+387 EELLLNLAT
-396 GEAVVSMLDE
+396 GEAVVSVLDE
-406 KGAPSMAEYV
+406 NGAPSMAQHAY
-416 FVLPPQSRM
+416 VLPPESRM
-425 GALTDEERADAIA
+425 GPLEDAERAELIQN
-438 GSPLNDKY
+438 SILNSKY
-446 LEMVDNVSAYE
+446 ETMIDSVSAYE
-457 VITGKAPAAQPQGEV
+457 VITGKTPQAPAGASAG
-472 IEGGY
+472 GGY
-477 TNVSGIPAGEMTARQ
+477 TYS
-492 MVEDAEAVEISVDV
+492 
-506 ETADT
+506 ADFNT
-511 AASQAAAQAAPE
+511 PVQAAAQTDAAYDVQADQTMAATAE
-523 QIEVQTEQAV
+523 AAQTADGEISFDVEMEVAKQHEELNSRFPQ
-533 KASGSKSKKKVKTY
+533 
-547 DDEEAESG
+547 EEAESRISQKSSSKAAKADAEEES
-555 SGGIGGLADNLLGKS
+555 SGHSIGDMADSFLGKS
-570 GTRQVVRST
+570 GTRQVMRST
-579 GSSIGREIGKTVGE
+579 GGSIGREIGKTIGE

-622 K
+622 R